1 MSPQHE
7 PVTAAA
13 PDEALVRAH
22 LAGDADAFSELYRR
36 YFPAL
41 VAWAAPRT
49 ANGAAAEDVAQ
60 DTLLCAVRYLHTFD
74 LNRPLWPWLRRI
86 AAHALGRALVHS
98 VATPLAEV
106 PETPVPGPDEGSHH
120 RTTAM
125 HEALATLPARTRTAL
140 WMRYGEDR
148 SAAEVAETFGMT
160 TNALDQMMFR
170 ARRRLRDEVRR
181 VEAAFAGLAL
191 PAAFVRFLR
200 RRTKPTPASATKWT
214 LPATMVPAL
223 TLAVGGGVAA
233 PVFMLHGGGHH
244 GSSAR
249 LPRITP
255 AESVSY
261 RTAED
266 RSLNRLARHRAV
278 FMHLTTGSQPTVAV
292 ANGPAEA
299 LVQVTPDPGKTG
311 KVEEDRIS
319 IKTPFGAITTSGHV
333 TNTGADRLLCRVATC
348 SHLPGG

>member
-13 PDEALVRAH
+13 PDDALVRAH
-22 LAGDADAFSELYRR
+22 LAGDPDAFSELYRR

-98 VATPLAEV
+98 VATPLADV
-106 PETPVPGPDEGSHH
+106 PETTVPGPDESSASHH
-120 RTTAM
+120 RTSAM
-125 HEALATLPARTRTAL
+125 HQALATLPARTRTAL

-191 PAAFVRFLR
+191 PAAFLRFLR
-200 RRTKPTPASATKWT
+200 RRTKPTPGSATKWS

-223 TLAVGGGVAA
+223 TLTVVGGVAA

-244 GSSAR
+244 GSSAHT
-249 LPRITP
+249 PRIAP

-261 RTAED
+261 RTVDD
-266 RSLNRLARHRAV
+266 RSLNRLVAHRGV
-278 FMHLTTGSQPTVAV
+278 TTHLTTGSRTTVGV
-292 ANGPAEA
+292 SQGPAEA
-299 LVQVTPDPGKTG
+299 LVAITPNPNKTG
-311 KVEEDRIS
+311 KVAEHRLKVETPIGSVTVGGSVFNSGPNRI
-319 IKTPFGAITTSGHV
+319 V
-333 TNTGADRLLCRVATC
+333 CRVATC
-348 SHLPGG
+348 SH

>member
-1 MSPQHE
+1 MTPQHE

-13 PDEALVRAH
+13 PDDALVRAH
-22 LAGDADAFSELYRR
+22 LAGDPDAFSELYRR

-74 LNRPLWPWLRRI
+74 LDRPLWPWLRRI

-106 PETPVPGPDEGSHH
+106 PEITVPGPDESSHH
-120 RTTAM
+120 RTSAM
-125 HEALATLPARTRTAL
+125 QEALATLPVRTRTAL

-170 ARRRLRDEVRR
+170 ARRRVRDEVRR

-191 PAAFVRFLR
+191 PAAFLRFLR
-200 RRTKPTPASATKWT
+200 RRTKATPASATKWS

-223 TLAVGGGVAA
+223 ALTVVGGLAA
-233 PVFMLHGGGHH
+233 PVFMLHGGSHH
-244 GSSAR
+244 GTSATA
-249 LPRITP
+249 PRITP
-255 AESVSY
+255 AQSVSY
-261 RTAED
+261 RTTED
-266 RSLNRLARHRAV
+266 RSLNLLTRHRAV
-278 FMHLTTGSQPTVAV
+278 ATNLTTGSRTTLGVNQ
-292 ANGPAEA
+292 GPAQA
-299 LVQVTPDPGKTG
+299 LVQVTPNPGKTG
-311 KVEEDRIS
+311 KVATHRVKVE
-319 IKTPFGAITTSGHV
+319 TPLGTLTVGGSLFNSGP
-333 TNTGADRLLCRVATC
+333 DRLVCRAVSCAN
-348 SHLPGG
+348 